1 MTREKLIDAEE
12 RKLLD
17 SLRYTAGLAVV
28 TVLVAESVITKQRTL
43 FVYGPN
49 STRIASI
56 RLSHSAFRGLAQGIP
71 YTEKELDL

>member
-1 MTREKLIDAEE
+1 MTRGELINAEE

-49 STRIASI
+49 NTRIASI
-56 RLSHSAFRGLAQGIP
+56 RLGHSAFRGLAQGIP